1 MFKEFL
7 INNFDAYENGNEII
21 KGSILNYIKTDW
33 SSQFINFTDLQSF
46 GFILYLAY
54 PIITVLLGILLWIVL
69 IGILKISESSN

>member
-1 MFKEFL
+1 VSKEFL
-7 INNFDAYENGNEII
+7 INNFDTYENGNEII